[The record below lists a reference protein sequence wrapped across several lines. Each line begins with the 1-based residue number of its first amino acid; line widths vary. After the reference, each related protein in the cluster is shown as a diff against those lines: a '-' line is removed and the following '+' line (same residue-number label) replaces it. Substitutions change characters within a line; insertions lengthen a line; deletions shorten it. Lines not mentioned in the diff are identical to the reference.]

1 MKIVMFVYF
10 KECHE
15 IIKKIKSLYDFG
27 GRCLKIR
34 DVCMDFEPYFKV
46 HNLVSVHPKSIII
59 SQMSNLAVVFHVV
72 VSVWLKF
79 ETHPSSPLN
88 FGTAHNFHVLAI
100 CALGKM
106 KHLPFWEQLY
116 LPGMLTKLI

>member
-1 MKIVMFVYF
+1 MILGDAVSKLETFAWILN
-10 KECHE
+10 H
-15 IIKKIKSLYDFG
+15 IS
-27 GRCLKIR
+27 
-34 DVCMDFEPYFKV
+34 KV
-46 HNLVSVHPKSIII
+46 HNLVSVHPKSIIV

-106 KHLPFWEQLY
+106 KYLPFWEQLY
-116 LPGMLTKLI
+116 APEMLTKLI